1 LKEFLK
7 ENIAGIRDYWRELKE
22 DGSAALSNIRA
33 IRIKHHPKVVE
44 EEKTLRD
51 FLPYRSFDPKHG
63 LFINKQSI
71 GFVLRVSHFSGISQ
85 QVKQALQNLIR
96 NDIPAGCHLQV
107 MNYASPKIGDILQ
120 KWQEGGI
127 TTGILA
133 RLAKYRT
140 EFLSQGSWSNILGNR
155 GSFVFRDFELYLCAS
170 LHGTD
175 IEARYTLEAFRHK
188 LTAMLK
194 NMGCYANALNDK
206 DIGLLLK
213 EIFNPSSD
221 LHRAYLTHRHED
233 IRDYLAGNFKIEMH
247 RDGVMIGEESVNGD
261 VEEKFKYLLFEVIR
275 YPDSW
280 RLEESLD
287 LVGQFENGLVI
298 PCPFMLV
305 HGFKLESSEKS
316 KRLAESNRMLK
327 IKQTDS
333 KLPAFFPK
341 MLEERE
347 EWSYVSENLDKGDRL
362 GKQVIYVMAIAN
374 SSNSEERTRQV
385 IKDHFARLN
394 FGIEQVKYDTL
405 NGLIG
410 IMPMGLG
417 ECWSQLEQL
426 KVPHKTISSSCMNMM
441 PVFADIANYGSPLM
455 LFSGRRGQLYYFDNF
470 QTADD
475 QNGNYNMTVVGKPG
489 SGKSVFLQ
497 EYTVSILRFGGQV
510 VHLDDGRSSQ
520 NSCSILG
527 GDFVDFAGGS
537 FCINPF
543 SLYGRYARSSE
554 LKEYKQDFEE
564 PFIDLVVSILCIVAN
579 IDKNNSKNPEVG
591 LYKTVM
597 TNAVSEVMG
606 KYGGQGGFRE
616 IWQELRDNPKFQG
629 NETKTIAE
637 RLVYIL
643 ESYAIGRYASFYNG
657 EATLDVQNSLT
668 VFEFSDLEHSEI
680 LQNSVLM
687 TVVFLVYSKM
697 QARVRRMSLII
708 DEAWR
713 LLKHPTMKGF
723 IEAVA
728 RRARKYNGNLVVA
741 TQSISDFSAEQSEAG
756 AAVLKQSE
764 WRVLFS
770 VSGDDEPML
779 RGALNMSDAEI
790 NVAQSMGGL
799 KGSYSEFMIRNDRGN
814 WQIGRLFLDKFSA
827 YLYSSKAEDVVAI
840 QKLKQQGLSVSEAI
854 EHLIAE
860 VA

>member
-1 LKEFLK
+1 MQDIREFVR
-7 ENIAGIRDYWRELKE
+7 ENIAGIRDYARELKE
-22 DGSAALSNIRA
+22 DSAAVLRNIRFIDKPGA
-33 IRIKHHPKVVE
+33 AVKKE
-44 EEKTLRD
+44 EETLRD

-71 GFVLRVSHFSGISQ
+71 GFVLRVSHFNGISH

-96 NDIPAGCHLQV
+96 NDIPSGCHLQV
-107 MNYASPKIGDILQ
+107 INYASPKIGDILQ
-120 KWQEGGI
+120 KWQEGGAKADI
-127 TTGILA
+127 LEQLA
-133 RLAKYRT
+133 RYRT
-140 EFLSQGSWSNILGNR
+140 EFLVKGSWSNILGSK

-170 LHGTD
+170 LAGTD
-175 IEARYTLEAFRHK
+175 VEARYTLEAFRHK

-194 NMGCYANALNDK
+194 NMGCYANALNDR
-206 DIGLLLK
+206 DIGVLLK

-221 LHRAYLTHRHED
+221 LHRSYPVYRHED
-233 IRDYLAGNFKIEMH
+233 IRDYLSGNYKVKMH
-247 RDGVMIGEESVNGD
+247 RDGVVISQDGQP
-261 VEEKFKYLLFEVIR
+261 EKFKYLLFEVVR
-275 YPDSW
+275 YPDTW

-347 EWSYVSENLDKGDRL
+347 EWGYVSENLDKGDRL
-362 GKQVIYVMAIAN
+362 GKQVMYVMAIIN
-374 SSNSEERTRQV
+374 NENNEQKTIQI

-394 FGIEQVKYDTL
+394 FGIEQIKYDTL
-405 NGLIG
+405 NNLIS

-417 ECWSQLEQL
+417 EYWPQLEQL
-426 KVPHKTISSSCMNMM
+426 KIPHKTISTACMNIM
-441 PVFADIANYGSPLM
+441 PVFADTANYSSPFM

-475 QNGNYNMTVVGKPG
+475 QNGNYNMVVVGKPG

-497 EYTVSILRFGGQV
+497 EYTTSILRFGGQV
-510 VHLDDGRSSQ
+510 VVLDDGRSSQ
-520 NSCSILG
+520 NSCGILE
-527 GDFVDFAGGS
+527 GDFVDFANGN

-543 SLYGRYARSSE
+543 SLYGVYAKQASSSE
-554 LKEYKQDFEE
+554 YEQDFEE
-564 PFIDLVVSILCIVAN
+564 PFIDLVVSILCIIAN
-579 IDKNNSKNPEVG
+579 VDKNNSKDPEVG

-597 TNAVSEVMG
+597 TNVVSEVMS
-606 KYGGQGGFRE
+606 KYGGQGGFKE
-616 IWQELRDNPKFQG
+616 IWQELKDNPKFHG
-629 NETKTIAE
+629 NEIKAIVE

-643 ESYAIGRYASFYNG
+643 EGYAIGRYASFYNG
-657 EATLDVQNSLT
+657 EATLNVENSLT
-668 VFEFSDLEHSEI
+668 VFEFSDLEYSEI

-687 TVVFLVYSKM
+687 TVIFLVYSKM
-697 QARVRRMSLII
+697 QARVRRTSLII

-713 LLKHPTMKGF
+713 LLGHPNIKGF
-723 IEAVA
+723 IQAIA
-728 RRARKYNGNLVVA
+728 RRARKYNGSLVVA
-741 TQSISDFSAEQSEAG
+741 TQSISDFSAERSEAG

-764 WRVLFS
+764 WRVLLN

-779 RGALNMSDAEI
+779 KGALNMSDAEI
-790 NVAQSMGGL
+790 SVAQNMSGL
-799 KGSYSEFMIRNDRGN
+799 KGSYSEFMIRNDKGN
-814 WQIGRLFLDKFSA
+814 WQIGRLFFD
-827 YLYSSKAEDVVAI
+827 
-840 QKLKQQGLSVSEAI
+840 
-854 EHLIAE
+854 
-860 VA
+860 

>member
-1 LKEFLK
+1 MRDFLK
-7 ENIAGIRDYWRELKE
+7 ESIAGIKDYARELRE
-22 DGSAALSNIRA
+22 DSAEVLRDIRV
-33 IRIKHHPKVVE
+33 IKSKPQPKVKKE
-44 EEKTLRD
+44 EETLRD
-51 FLPYRSFDPKHG
+51 FLPYRSFDLKHG
-63 LFINKQSI
+63 LFINKQST
-71 GFVLRVSHFSGISQ
+71 GFVLRVSHFSGISY

-96 NDIPAGCHLQV
+96 NDIPSNCQLQV
-107 MNYASPKIGDILQ
+107 INYASPKIGDILHR
-120 KWQEGGI
+120 WQESGS
-127 TTGILA
+127 TVDILA
-133 RLAKYRT
+133 KLAKYRT
-140 EFLSQGSWSNILGNR
+140 EFLAQGSWSNILGSR

-170 LHGTD
+170 LSGTD
-175 IEARYTLEAFRHK
+175 VEVRYTLEAFRHK
-188 LTAMLK
+188 LTTMLK
-194 NMGCYANALNDK
+194 NMGCYVSALNDRAM
-206 DIGLLLK
+206 GVLLRA
-213 EIFNPSSD
+213 IFNPSND
-221 LHRAYLTHRHED
+221 LRSSYPAYQHED
-233 IRDYLAGNFKIEMH
+233 IRDYLSDNYIVKMH
-247 RDGVMIGEESVNGD
+247 RDGVVIDTNKDEKGER
-261 VEEKFKYLLFEVIR
+261 FKYLLFEMVR
-275 YPDSW
+275 YPDTW

-298 PCPFMLV
+298 PCPFMLI

-362 GKQVIYVMAIAN
+362 GKQVMYFMAII
-374 SSNSEERTRQV
+374 NSENNEPKTVQV

-394 FGIEQVKYDTL
+394 FGIEQIKYDTL
-405 NGLIG
+405 NSLIS
-410 IMPMGLG
+410 IMPMGL
-417 ECWSQLEQL
+417 EEYWLQLEQL
-426 KVPHKTISSSCMNMM
+426 KIPHKTISTACMNIM
-441 PVFADIANYGSPLM
+441 PVFADIANYSSPFM

-470 QTADD
+470 QTADG

-497 EYTVSILRFGGQV
+497 EYTTAMLRFGGQV
-510 VHLDDGRSSQ
+510 VLLDDGRSSQ

-527 GDFVDFAGGS
+527 GDFIDFANGS

-543 SLYGRYARSSE
+543 SLYGKYAKNNADNE
-554 LKEYKQDFEE
+554 HKQDFEE
-564 PFIDLVVSILCIVAN
+564 PFIDLVVSILCIIAN
-579 IDKNNSKNPEVG
+579 VDKNNIKDPEVG

-597 TNAVSEVMG
+597 TNAVSEVMS
-606 KYGGQGGFRE
+606 KYGGSGGFKE
-616 IWQELRDNPKFQG
+616 IWQELKS
-629 NETKTIAE
+629 NEQFKAKETRSIAE
-637 RLVYIL
+637 RLIYIL
-643 ESYAIGRYASFYNG
+643 ENYAIGRYASFYNG
-657 EATLDVQNSLT
+657 EATLDVQNQLT

-697 QARVRRMSLII
+697 QARAQRTSLII

-713 LLKHPTMKGF
+713 LLRHPTMKGF

-741 TQSISDFSAEQSEAG
+741 TQSISDFSADRSEAG

-764 WRVLFS
+764 WRVLLS
-770 VSGDDEPML
+770 VSGDDEPIL
-779 RGALNMSDAEI
+779 RSALNMSDAEI
-790 NVAQSMGGL
+790 SIAQNMSGL
-799 KGSYSEFMIRNDRGN
+799 KGSYSEFMIRNDKGN

-840 QKLKQQGLSVSEAI
+840 QKLKRQGLSVAEAI
-854 EHLIAE
+854 ERLIAE
-860 VA
+860 AG